1 MRGFTRTTAA
11 LANFASA
18 RFGRRFAAVLLG
30 CMTVAVGVLPAGAQ
44 QFPDRAIKVIL
55 PYPAGGAVDILA
67 RGLGEAFRQR
77 TGHGFVIE
85 ARAGANTALAAMACK
100 GSAPDGYTLCLLAS
114 TTMSLN
120 PHLYKNLRYAPS
132 DMTPVTNIALSRA
145 IFLLH
150 KDVPVNTLAE
160 LVEWSKKNPE
170 KMNYGS
176 FGVGGE
182 THLIME
188 WLKNKTGAQITHV
201 PFTGFTP
208 AQQAFDRGDIQV
220 FVPPAVPAVMER
232 IEMKQAKAIMVLG
245 DLPSPNLPNLPTIP
259 QSGLPPV
266 GVQTWFGMLA
276 PAGTPPHL
284 VEKLSAELRAI
295 VADKEFA
302 DKFIRGIGLVPETN
316 TPLEFKAFLERDYIN
331 AGELVKLTGIKLAD
345 Q

>member
-1 MRGFTRTTAA
+1 MQALLTASPVKAAAFA
-11 LANFASA
+11 LAL
-18 RFGRRFAAVLLG
+18 AAF
-30 CMTVAVGVLPAGAQ
+30 LPEAGIAQ
-44 QFPDRAIKVIL
+44 SNFPDRQIKVII

-77 TGHGFVIE
+77 TGQGFVVE
-85 ARAGANTALAAMACK
+85 TRAGANTALAAMACK

-120 PHLYKNLRYAPS
+120 PHLYKSLRYSSA
-132 DMTPVTNIALSRA
+132 DVMPVTNIALSRA

-150 KDVPVNTLAE
+150 KDVPANNFSEMVAY
-160 LVEWSKKNPE
+160 SKSHPE

-188 WLKNKTGAQITHV
+188 WLKTKTGLQITHV

-220 FVPPAVPAVMER
+220 FIPPAVPAVMEK
-232 IEMKQAKAIMVLG
+232 IELKQAKAIMVLG
-245 DLPSPNLPNLPTIP
+245 DKRSGNLPDLPAIP
-259 QSGLPPV
+259 DLGLPPV
-266 GVQTWFGMLA
+266 GIQTWFGMFV
-276 PAGTPPHL
+276 PAGTPAPL

-295 VADKEFA
+295 VNTKEFA
-302 DKFIRGIGLVPETN
+302 DKFITGIGLIPEAN
-316 TPLEFKAFLERDYIN
+316 TPAEFKAFLEKDYAN
-331 AGELVKLTGIKLAD
+331 AAELVSLTGIKLAD
-345 Q
+345 QQ